1 MGKKDKDKHR
11 MSALDSIIARANEQR
26 ASDVHIAA
34 GVPVRFRIDGK
45 LIDADDRVL
54 EPQDCEQLG
63 RMAAGTTSTRSRVSA
78 SWTWPTPTPMAC
90 AAV

>member
-1 MGKKDKDKHR
+1 

-45 LIDADDRVL
+45 LIDAVT
-54 EPQDCEQLG
+54 G
-63 RMAAGTTSTRSRVSA
+63 RKGNLSDKGAAAGFTADQPHRFQLAIDAGGGRQRNMFL
-78 SWTWPTPTPMAC
+78 PGQ
-90 AAV
+90 AAVRR